1 MKRSILSI
9 CLLFLVSL
17 VPAVALAETG
27 VQLGV
32 PGTNV
37 PNDPIVKGMRFSFL
51 SGKNQSTNGFDIGLL
66 SLSETSRMS
75 GLGLIAG
82 VSKVTG
88 ETKQGVIFSL
98 VNYHTG
104 KDSGVNGAFI
114 NLLNDASGAFN
125 TGFVTIAQG
134 GTMID
139 FGGFNM
145 SQNSVVQIGFIN
157 VTERIE
163 SFQFGFLNIAENG
176 FLPIFPVFNFPKS
189 K

>member
-1 MKRSILSI
+1 VIPFV
-9 CLLFLVSL
+9 LLLCFIYF
-17 VPAVALAETG
+17 PGAALAETG
-27 VQLGV
+27 FQLGV

-37 PNDPIVKGMRFSFL
+37 PNDPNVKGMRFSFL
-51 SGKNQSTNGFDIGLL
+51 WGKNQSTNGFDVGLL
-66 SLSETSRMS
+66 SLSQSSQMS
-75 GLGLIAG
+75 GLGLIGG
-82 VSKVTG
+82 VSMVTG

-104 KDSGVNGAFI
+104 RDSGVNAAFI

-139 FGGFNM
+139 LGGFNM
-145 SQNSVVQIGFIN
+145 SKHSVAQIGFIN
-157 VTERIE
+157 VTKKIE